1 MDIFP
6 WGDLASLFPLR
17 QRTPCKI
24 LFFEREKHGN
34 NTPFIRI
41 NGCFGPLDLGKVPFE
56 DTNPT
61 NGWNIKY
68 ILTFHRGKLVKYILC
83 LSGSLGGWFPAGS
96 DYWAVEGAG
105 PFAHHGRPHVEF
117 RIRDGQDLKLEKPT
131 YIEKVIR

>member
-1 MDIFP
+1 MEIT
-6 WGDLASLFPLR
+6 LPLLGL
-17 QRTPCKI
+17 I
-24 LFFEREKHGN
+24 
-34 NTPFIRI
+34 
-41 NGCFGPLDLGKVPFE
+41 GCSGPLDLGKVPFE

-105 PFAHHGRPHVEF
+105 PFAHHGRPHVEL